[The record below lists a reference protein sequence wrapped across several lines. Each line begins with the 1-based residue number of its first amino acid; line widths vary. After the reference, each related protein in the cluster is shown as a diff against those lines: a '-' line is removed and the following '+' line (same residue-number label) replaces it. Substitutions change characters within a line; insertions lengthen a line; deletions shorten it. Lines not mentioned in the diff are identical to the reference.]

1 MHEDDLKNQLT
12 IARNEINNL
21 RQQVRNLQHVQHKD
35 IETITSL
42 LRDFRC
48 EGCSGNKSAKDKV
61 TVGKE
66 EARERT
72 SHEQGQES
80 QGQCNHTNG
89 GEGGGGGSPTEESAL
104 FRPIGVIR
112 TAFPEKRAVPRQ
124 SIVGSRLRGII
135 QLNDSVFTNP
145 EHSLEGLGDFSHLWL
160 IYHFHRNNA
169 HPKAK
174 VAPPRLGGERVGV
187 FSTRSPH
194 RPCPIGLSLVEIEK
208 IENAT
213 ISFFGTDMVDGT
225 PVLDIKPYIP
235 YYDAPALSVDS
246 GRTSVGPHENS
257 LDFYDSRQEPD
268 GEESDLEL
276 YGAAGYTGSSC
287 IGADAMV
294 PPPSAVRVPN
304 WVVASHRLSV
314 SFNEHAEAQLKE
326 LQVEKQCIVDI
337 LEADPR
343 SVYLR
348 TKYGS
353 QIFTFQLREVTV
365 TCKFDD
371 KASTV
376 TVVQIRR
383 NENVQVAALD
393 GDQRSA

>member
-21 RQQVRNLQHVQHKD
+21 RQQVRNLQHVQRKD
-35 IETITSL
+35 IETITRL
-42 LRDFRC
+42 LKDFRC
-48 EGCSGNKSAKDKV
+48 EGCSTKQNAKARDATDTDK
-61 TVGKE
+61 T
-66 EARERT
+66 EAAPVL
-72 SHEQGQES
+72 QGQDV
-80 QGQCNHTNG
+80 NG
-89 GEGGGGGSPTEESAL
+89 SGSSNSNSNEESAH

-124 SIVGSRLRGII
+124 SVVGSRLRSLM
-135 QLNDSVFTNP
+135 QLNDGVFTNP
-145 EHSLEGLGDFSHLWL
+145 EHSLEGLSDFSHLWL

-235 YYDAPALSVDS
+235 YYDAPALSIDS
-246 GRTSVGPHENS
+246 GRASAGPNETSM
-257 LDFYDSRQEPD
+257 DFYDSRQEPD

-276 YGAAGYTGSSC
+276 YGAAGYAVNSS
-287 IGADAMV
+287 DAIL

-314 SFNEHAEAQLKE
+314 CFNEHAEAQLKE
-326 LQVEKQCIVDI
+326 LQVEKQCIVEI

-353 QIFTFQLREVTV
+353 QIFTFQLSEVTV

-371 KASTV
+371 KAATV
-376 TVVQIRR
+376 TVVQVRR
-383 NENVQVAALD
+383 NENMQVVALD
-393 GDQRSA
+393 CDQRSA

>member
-1 MHEDDLKNQLT
+1 MHEDDLKSQLT

-21 RQQVRNLQHVQHKD
+21 RQQVRNLQHVQRKD
-35 IETITSL
+35 IETINRL
-42 LRDFRC
+42 LQDFRC
-48 EGCSGNKSAKDKV
+48 EGCASKNTGVKDKAA
-61 TVGKE
+61 GEKE
-66 EARERT
+66 TQELQRERAQE
-72 SHEQGQES
+72 HEQGHS
-80 QGQCNHTNG
+80 QGQSNG
-89 GEGGGGGSPTEESAL
+89 EDFAH

-135 QLNDSVFTNP
+135 QLNDGVFTNP

-235 YYDAPALSVDS
+235 YYDAPSLSVDS
-246 GRTSVGPHENS
+246 GRSSAGPHENS

-276 YGAAGYTGSSC
+276 YGAAGFSGNSG
-287 IGADAMV
+287 IGADAV
-294 PPPSAVRVPN
+294 LPPPSAVRVPN

-314 SFNEHAEAQLKE
+314 TFNEHAEAQLME

-371 KASTV
+371 KAGSV
-376 TVVQIRR
+376 TVVQVRR
-383 NENVQVAALD
+383 NENVQVTALD
-393 GDQRSA
+393 GDPRTA

>member
-21 RQQVRNLQHVQHKD
+21 RQQVRNLQHVQRKD
-35 IETITSL
+35 IETINRL
-42 LRDFRC
+42 LQDFRC
-48 EGCSGNKSAKDKV
+48 EGCSGKNAKSKDK
-61 TVGKE
+61 
-66 EARERT
+66 
-72 SHEQGQES
+72 QEMIVLQAS
-80 QGQCNHTNG
+80 SNDNNVNG
-89 GEGGGGGSPTEESAL
+89 CDDVAH
-104 FRPIGVIR
+104 FKPIGVIR

-124 SIVGSRLRGII
+124 SSVGSRLRSSVE
-135 QLNDSVFTNP
+135 LSDSFFTNP
-145 EHSLEGLGDFSHLWL
+145 EHSLEGLADFSHMWL
-160 IYHFHRNNA
+160 IYHFHRNNN

-208 IENAT
+208 IEGAT
-213 ISFFGTDMVDGT
+213 ISFYGTDMVDGT

-235 YYDAPALSVDS
+235 YYDAPVLSVDS
-246 GRTSVGPHENS
+246 GRTSVLPNEHS
-257 LDFYDSRQEPD
+257 ADFYDSRQEPD

-276 YGAAGYTGSSC
+276 YGAAGYSASNPN
-287 IGADAMV
+287 ADGLSGNVLQAAPL
-294 PPPSAVRVPN
+294 PPLPSAVRVPN

-314 SFNEHAEAQLKE
+314 YFNEHAEAQLLE
-326 LQVEKQCIVDI
+326 LQVHKQCIVDI

-353 QIFTFQLREVTV
+353 QIFTFQLSEVTV

-371 KASTV
+371 KAGSV
-376 TVVQIRR
+376 TVVQVRR
-383 NENVQVAALD
+383 NENIQVTAPD
-393 GDQRSA
+393 GEPRNT